1 MKQKKMGMQG
11 KEELSF
17 NLIEKKVC
25 LLNGC
30 CGCIRM
36 KR

>member
-17 NLIEKKVC
+17 NLIEKMCAC
-25 LLNGC
+25 L
-30 CGCIRM
+30 M
-36 KR
+36 VVVDASE